1 MATDSTR
8 PDASTSQPEPA
19 QPPVEPAPDTTWVTF
34 EDISK
39 SVSPDD
45 DIEIK

>member
-1 MATDSTR
+1 MVSDPPG
-8 PDASTSQPEPA
+8 PDASATPPEPA

-39 SVSPDD
+39 SVNPD
-45 DIEIK
+45 DIETR